1 MNRFHHQQLLPG
13 CSASSPH
20 KQRRDDWI
28 FLDVPSDVTIEV
40 AGVRFQL
47 HKFPL
52 VAKSGRIRRILSE
65 SIDGDKIQLPGLPGG
80 PETFR
85 LAAKFCY
92 GVHFELT
99 AGNVAELRCASD
111 YLEMTGDYAGDNLAT
126 RCEAYLEEVVCKN
139 LEFCVEV
146 LRHCEGLLPLA
157 DELGVVSRCADGVAA
172 TACAEQIAASFSRL
186 EYSSGRLHVTKKSDP
201 NSGEDWWIQDLSVLR
216 IDLYRRVVEAVK
228 GRGIRPESV
237 GASLVDYAEKAFRK
251 RPARAATGE
260 CEGKAVVETIASLL
274 PAEKH
279 AVSVNFLFGLLRSA
293 IFLDCSTTCR
303 LILET
308 RIGSQLE
315 SSSLDDLLLLCAH
328 NSGETIF
335 DVDTVHRI
343 LLIFSHQE
351 ESDDDDDGSNFE
363 SDGGHALDKV
373 AKLVDGYL
381 AEIAPDANLKLAKF
395 IAVADTL
402 PAYSRS
408 SHDGLYRAI
417 DIYLK
422 AHDQALSE
430 MEKKRLCKLIDF
442 HKLSPEA
449 CAHAAQNERLPVQ
462 ATVQV
467 LYIEQLRLRSTLC
480 CSPPPEKLGSG
491 AVLVA
496 GGVAGISPRDSY
508 ACLRREN
515 KDLKLELA
523 RMRIRLSDLE
533 KGHACMKHDVNK
545 KSHSR
550 KLVVAVT
557 KKIRKLNLF
566 TAGSPSS
573 KHEP

>member
-1 MNRFHHQQLLPG
+1 M
-13 CSASSPH
+13 
-20 KQRRDDWI
+20 
-28 FLDVPSDVTIEV
+28 
-40 AGVRFQL
+40 
-47 HKFPL
+47 KFPL

-65 SIDGDKIQLPGLPGG
+65 SRDGDKIQLPGLPGG

-111 YLEMTGDYAGDNLAT
+111 YLEMTGDYAGDNLAS

-139 LEFCVEV
+139 LEFSVEV

-186 EYSSGRLHVTKKSDP
+186 EYSSGRLHVTKKSDS
-201 NSGEDWWIQDLSVLR
+201 NSSGEDWWIQDLSVLR

-237 GASLVDYAEKAFRK
+237 GASLVNYAEKAFGK
-251 RPARAATGE
+251 RLARAATGE
-260 CEGKAVVETIASLL
+260 CEEKVVVETIASLL

-279 AVSVNFLFGLLRSA
+279 TVSVNFLFGLLRSA
-293 IFLDCSTTCR
+293 IILDCSTTCR

-343 LLIFSHQE
+343 LLIFSQQE
-351 ESDDDDDGSNFE
+351 ESDDDGSNFE
-363 SDGGHALDKV
+363 SDGAHALDKV

-395 IAVADTL
+395 IAMADTL

-408 SHDGLYRAI
+408 SHDGVYRAI

-422 AHDQALSE
+422 VSN
-430 MEKKRLCKLIDF
+430 
-442 HKLSPEA
+442 P
-449 CAHAAQNERLPVQ
+449 N
-462 ATVQV
+462 
-467 LYIEQLRLRSTLC
+467 LRSRTHLIE
-480 CSPPPEKLGSG
+480 S
-491 AVLVA
+491 
-496 GGVAGISPRDSY
+496 
-508 ACLRREN
+508 
-515 KDLKLELA
+515 
-523 RMRIRLSDLE
+523 
-533 KGHACMKHDVNK
+533 
-545 KSHSR
+545 
-550 KLVVAVT
+550 
-557 KKIRKLNLF
+557 
-566 TAGSPSS
+566 
-573 KHEP
+573 